1 MECGTKRI
9 SSDASCVVC
18 VLCIPYYAPSAEHMQ
33 CVTIVKIKNSILCCI
48 ATENLSSDAYTLNL
62 KKKNVKFV
70 KSNQHICVS
79 YSLHMCFNT
88 LYLSAAGM

>member
-48 ATENLSSDAYTLNL
+48 ATENTSSDAYTLNL
-62 KKKNVKFV
+62 KKKCKIR
-70 KSNQHICVS
+70 KIKPT
-79 YSLHMCFNT
+79 HMCQLQPTHVF
-88 LYLSAAGM
+88 